1 MTFTRGHYV
10 TQNCILI
17 GTNWVIKETNNPLLV
32 LFCALFVFII
42 KKIASCLFSGY
53 YGDGFN
59 AIVVFNACFLPDRS
73 RHDYHYVMDNLFL

>member
-42 KKIASCLFSGY
+42 KKVHLVYFQVTMEMVLMPLLYSMLASCQI
-53 YGDGFN
+53 D
-59 AIVVFNACFLPDRS
+59 PD
-73 RHDYHYVMDNLFL
+73 MIIIT